1 MPRFA
6 KVFVVLLGSAAAL
19 RGPDARAEADEVRA
33 MMESVRVKTEGGDAK
48 PLVSAVAKKAPV
60 AGGRGERFPG
70 LDKDL
75 MERADRVAEEM
86 REMNE
91 PSPAP
96 KKALLASKSQESRQ
110 ERAARFFATHG
121 MKGVGSM
128 LGDSLSAD
136 AEAAALK
143 EQDESK
149 RMVQQAMSE
158 TGIKI
163 PKSSSGS
170 SSRSAS
176 TESFDAIDDM
186 QDEEDAAAQAR
197 WKAVDALR
205 RKRPSF
211 A

>member
-1 MPRFA
+1 
-6 KVFVVLLGSAAAL
+6 
-19 RGPDARAEADEVRA
+19 

-48 PLVSAVAKKAPV
+48 PLVAAVAKKPAAP
-60 AGGRGERFPG
+60 GRGERFPG